1 MYNLLRLQHEL
12 QPVLEDFFLFAHF
25 VQTAQQKLL
34 LLMHFTLQLR
44 AGVARARQQHRL
56 IKELALGY

>member
-56 IKELALGY
+56 I